1 MSAPTDV
8 VILHGART
16 PQGRIMGQLA
26 PLSAVRL
33 GAHAIRAALERAGV
47 EPTQVDQVLMGQVIQ
62 AGAGQNPAK
71 QAAMAAGISRS
82 VPAMTLNK
90 VCLSGLAA
98 VVDAA
103 RPIRLGEADVMV
115 AGGQES
121 MTGAPHL
128 AAGHHHVGLAQSDRP
143 GGVDDGGQ
151 PGQAHLVQ
159 GHGGHGAG
167 DARGHRGLLGG
178 ILPGPGLD
186 HLPHEH
192 LVHLC

>member
-26 PLSAVRL
+26 PLSAVQL
-33 GAHAIRAALERAGV
+33 GAHAIRAALERAEV
-47 EPTQVDQVLMGQVIQ
+47 DPAQVDQVLMGQVIQ

-90 VCLSGLAA
+90 VCLSGLVA

-103 RPIRLGEADVMV
+103 RLIRLGEADVVV

-128 AAGHHHVGLAQSDRP
+128 AAGVRAGKTYGDLRLQDAVARDGLTLSLI
-143 GGVDDGGQ
+143 
-151 PGQAHLVQ
+151 H
-159 GHGGHGAG
+159 
-167 DARGHRGLLGG
+167 
-178 ILPGPGLD
+178 I
-186 HLPHEH
+186 
-192 LVHLC
+192 